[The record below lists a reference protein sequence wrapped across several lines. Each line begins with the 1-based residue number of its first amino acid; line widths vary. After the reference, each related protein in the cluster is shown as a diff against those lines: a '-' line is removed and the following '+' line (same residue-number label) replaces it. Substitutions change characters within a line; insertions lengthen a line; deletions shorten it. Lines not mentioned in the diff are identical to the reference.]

1 MKNDFTNILNKVIE
15 ISRNKYDIDV
25 GNNAIYVM
33 EKLFLLSKENQSISY
48 AECGVYKGTTLLPI
62 YHFCN
67 LVFNKFKL
75 FAIDSYAG
83 FPKNIQHVNDD
94 FKRFYDLHQDS
105 KISIEHLNRAENRYK
120 KLKAD
125 EHLTTEY
132 FSNYFDELSARCKD
146 KNEIKIIKCDFSD
159 LNEKLF
165 ESEYFNIVFLDCDL
179 YQSYK
184 TCLDFFHDKTS
195 LFVFDEYY
203 SLKYPGGRIAVDG
216 FISKNVE
223 WQLENKIE
231 HNPYFERWSM
241 IKTNG
246 K

>member
-1 MKNDFTNILNKVIE
+1 MEDNLIKILNEVINVSKKE
-15 ISRNKYDIDV
+15 YDIDV

-33 EKLFLLSKENQSISY
+33 EKLFLLSKKKQSITY
-48 AECGVYKGTTLLPI
+48 AECGVYKGTTLLPV
-62 YHFCN
+62 YHFCSS
-67 LVFNKFKL
+67 VFRNFKL
-75 FAIDSYAG
+75 FAIDSYSG
-83 FPKNIQHVNDD
+83 FPKDVVHVNDD
-94 FKRFYDLHQDS
+94 FDRFYDLYQDS
-105 KISIEHLNRAENRYK
+105 RISIEHLNSAKKRYK
-120 KLKAD
+120 RLKTD

-132 FSNYFDELSARCKD
+132 FSNYFGELSARCKD

-216 FISKNVE
+216 FISKKTE
-223 WQLENKIE
+223 WQLQNKIE